1 MSDTT
6 VMAADASVIG
16 LTIREFARQPVA
28 DQARLK
34 AQLEALAAIAIE
46 PLSAANRIVLE
57 SPAGLVVIV
66 LGGPQEAL
74 QVAERS
80 QAGGADL
87 PLCIGVNYGPVKLAA
102 DPGGGQT
109 LVGDGIVGAVTL
121 ANLAT
126 RGRFLI
132 SRSFHEALGAFA
144 PHRASEFGSVG
155 IVTDDNV
162 RTHELFTLDPAARTV
177 RQRRLIMIGALAV
190 FTAVGG
196 GVAVRVARSSAKRP
210 AIIGFQITP
219 RGNVFVDGEL
229 KGSSPPLTRLEVSP
243 GAHTIEV
250 RGAGYPP
257 LRFDINLKPGEEM
270 RVTHEFTTGRKA
282 EKGTRPAGKAEK
294 FVDDV
299 RKRLG
304 L

>member
-1 MSDTT
+1 
-6 VMAADASVIG
+6 MAADASVIG
-16 LTIREFARQPVA
+16 LTIREFARRPVA

-46 PLSAANRIVLE
+46 PLGAADRVVLE
-57 SPAGLVVIV
+57 SPAGLVVTV
-66 LGGPQEAL
+66 LSGAQEAL
-74 QVAERS
+74 QVAERA

-87 PLCIGVNYGPVKLAA
+87 HLCIGVNYGPVKLGA
-102 DPGGGQT
+102 DPGGDQT
-109 LVGDGIVGAVTL
+109 LIGDGIVGAVTL

-132 SRSFHEALGAFA
+132 SRSFHEALAAFA

-155 IVTDDNV
+155 VATDDNV
-162 RTHELFTLDPAARTV
+162 RTHELFTLNPAARTA

-190 FTAVGG
+190 VAAVGA
-196 GVAVRVARSSAKRP
+196 GVSVRVARSSAKRP
-210 AIIGFQITP
+210 AIIGLQITP
-219 RGNVFVDGEL
+219 QGDIFVDGEL
-229 KGSSPPLTRLEVSP
+229 KGRSPPLARLEVSP

-250 RGAGYPP
+250 RSAGYPP
-257 LRFDINLKPGEEM
+257 LRLDINLKPAEEI
-270 RVTHEFTTGRKA
+270 RVTHEFATGKKT
-282 EKGTRPAGKAEK
+282 EKRTRPAGKAEK
-294 FVDDV
+294 FIDDV